1 MYRDEFLTCGYDGY
15 VIMWDAVAHI
25 DLWAVH
31 LNGQVNKIQVR
42 IYPKQKYLP
51 PRKCFKRE
59 KNNAMIFIF
68 CYTTEIIVF
77 HGDCHSPA
85 NSYNVLVIVWL
96 FIDKCQLNLLYCFIM
111 CKLFEE
117 KKYYFAYISFSN
129 DGKGISF

>member
-51 PRKCFKRE
+51 PWEKKFKRE
-59 KNNAMIFIF
+59 KNNAMIFI
-68 CYTTEIIVF
+68 
-77 HGDCHSPA
+77 
-85 NSYNVLVIVWL
+85 
-96 FIDKCQLNLLYCFIM
+96 LY
-111 CKLFEE
+111 
-117 KKYYFAYISFSN
+117 SFSAVQL
-129 DGKGISF
+129 KE

>member
-51 PRKCFKRE
+51 PLKKKIKRE
-59 KNNAMIFIF
+59 KNAMIFILDF
-68 CYTTEIIVF
+68 FSAVQLKELFSMEIAI
-77 HGDCHSPA
+77 A
-85 NSYNVLVIVWL
+85 
-96 FIDKCQLNLLYCFIM
+96 Q
-111 CKLFEE
+111 
-117 KKYYFAYISFSN
+117 
-129 DGKGISF
+129 